1 MFWDIWDRSFAPPAY
16 AWTCPY
22 SGYRQSSPGENRF
35 PCLVRRGPRPKM
47 ARVPGFST
55 KRRST
60 RQFWSAKMYFSS
72 KLLPGGLLPSR
83 IYQIVLDDLQSRS
96 WIIWGSGF
104 GVIAQNILGSPPPGM
119 DKILGNHTS
128 WIYWVDVAH
137 AMLSGNYGNDASSR
151 DAKGSQQQFIWIDEK
166 PKKKHLLENLN
177 PSHHP
182 TYCFFLKNPQFVQT
196 CQKLSKKLIK
206 NSKTLPA
213 QKVQLVT
220 WHIISS
226 RIFPVFLLI
235 SDPEPPPAHFG
246 PNKDMDQPNGTGFVR
261 IFPLT
266 ARRKTSS
273 GTWRS
278 FCSKAF
284 GNASTRAV
292 AKSRSNS

>member
-1 MFWDIWDRSFAPPAY
+1 MFFFSNISPLTFWDIWDRSFAPPAY

-22 SGYRQSSPGENRF
+22 SGYRQSSPGETDSLASSDVVHVQKWHVSRIFNEKTVDPPILIRKN
-35 PCLVRRGPRPKM
+35 V
-47 ARVPGFST
+47 
-55 KRRST
+55 
-60 RQFWSAKMYFSS
+60 FSS

-166 PKKKHLLENLN
+166 QKKSIFWKLN

-182 TYCFFLKNPQFVQT
+182 TYCFF
-196 CQKLSKKLIK
+196 
-206 NSKTLPA
+206 
-213 QKVQLVT
+213 
-220 WHIISS
+220 
-226 RIFPVFLLI
+226 
-235 SDPEPPPAHFG
+235 
-246 PNKDMDQPNGTGFVR
+246 
-261 IFPLT
+261 
-266 ARRKTSS
+266 
-273 GTWRS
+273 
-278 FCSKAF
+278 
-284 GNASTRAV
+284 
-292 AKSRSNS
+292 